1 MKQIIAFNEE
11 YLNLDVRMFI
21 PEEDGPEDVFR
32 NYVRDRTAY
41 LLDITKKEA
50 EVLMDDEDDN
60 EVNICNGCASIRYGD
75 YNEFLRLSDT
85 PEPPADKDGTA
96 GEKVHARKN
105 DGKVHLQVAFRA
117 SARYIAD
124 VFVDENTASVEDVI
138 ELGNEK
144 FQEADIGD
152 LEDVDGE
159 AVYIEDDH
167 YRRIWEK
174 EEQQKQF

>member
-11 YLNLDVRMFI
+11 YLDLDVRMFV
-21 PEEDGPEDVFR
+21 PEEDGPEATFR
-32 NYVRDRTAY
+32 DYVRDRAAY

-50 EVLMDDEDDN
+50 EALMDDEDDN

-75 YNEFLRLSDT
+75 YNEFLRLSDA
-85 PEPPADKDGTA
+85 PEPHADKDGMA
-96 GEKVHARKN
+96 GEEDHTQEN
-105 DGKVHLQVAFRA
+105 GGKIHLQVAFRA

-124 VFVDENTASVEDVI
+124 VFVDENTASYEDVI

>member
-21 PEEDGPEDVFR
+21 PEEDGPQNVFHD
-32 NYVRDRTAY
+32 YVRDRAAY

-50 EVLMDDEDDN
+50 EKLMDDEDDN
-60 EVNICNGCASIRYGD
+60 EVNISNGYASIRYGD
-75 YNEFLRLSDT
+75 YDEFLRLMETSDRSAGMNDAFKA
-85 PEPPADKDGTA
+85 EKDDEN
-96 GEKVHARKN
+96 EKA
-105 DGKVHLQVAFRA
+105 HLCVAFRA

-124 VFVDENTASVEDVI
+124 VYADKDAPVEDVI
-138 ELGNEK
+138 EMGNEK

-159 AVYIEDDH
+159 AVYVEDDNG
-167 YRRIWEK
+167 RRIWENRDRIYGK
-174 EEQQKQF
+174 N

>member
-21 PEEDGPEDVFR
+21 PEEDDPEDVFR
-32 NYVRDRTAY
+32 NYVRDRAAY

-60 EVNICNGCASIRYGD
+60 EVDICNGCASIRYGD
-75 YNEFLRLSDT
+75 YNEFLRLMDTSDR
-85 PEPPADKDGTA
+85 PADKKDNIPETENG
-96 GEKVHARKN
+96 N
-105 DGKVHLQVAFRA
+105 DDVCLRVAFRA

-124 VFVDENTASVEDVI
+124 VYVVKGTHVEDI
-138 ELGNEK
+138 IDMGSEM

-159 AVYIEDDH
+159 AVYIEDENGN
-167 YRRIWEK
+167 RIWENK
-174 EEQQKQF
+174 EQIYKRS